1 MTAKSFLLSTIG
13 LLLLLWVYK
22 IFMISYFDL
31 SGWVMPIVYA
41 LGIVVLTM
49 SMVRRAGKLNTF
61 EVIIGL
67 IWWSVLVLLWDFLF
81 LTAIVGYGMYYH
93 IYFWVG
99 YFVMMLT
106 ITVFHKRAPLDK
118 K

>member
-13 LLLLLWVYK
+13 LLMLLWVYK

-49 SMVRRAGKLNTF
+49 SMVRRAGNFSPWSTLANHW
-61 EVIIGL
+61 L
-67 IWWSVLVLLWDFLF
+67 IAES
-81 LTAIVGYGMYYH
+81 
-93 IYFWVG
+93 
-99 YFVMMLT
+99 
-106 ITVFHKRAPLDK
+106 
-118 K
+118 